1 MVDGIP
7 GRLGELGRP
16 VIGPVGG
23 AAGSGTAF
31 GNVTTPRRKMVA
43 PGALDLISEK
53 KIGMCLLKHCPGK
66 YNNKQFLQTSYV
78 R

>member
-1 MVDGIP
+1 MADGIP

-16 VIGPVGG
+16 VIGPVGE

-31 GNVTTPRRKMVA
+31 GNVTTHRRKMAA

-53 KIGMCLLKHCPGK
+53 ILDRV
-66 YNNKQFLQTSYV
+66 Y
-78 R
+78 

>member
-1 MVDGIP
+1 MADGIP

-23 AAGSGTAF
+23 AAGSDTAS
-31 GNVTTPRRKMVA
+31 GNVTTHRRKMAA

-53 KIGMCLLKHCPGK
+53 ILDRV
-66 YNNKQFLQTSYV
+66 Y
-78 R
+78 